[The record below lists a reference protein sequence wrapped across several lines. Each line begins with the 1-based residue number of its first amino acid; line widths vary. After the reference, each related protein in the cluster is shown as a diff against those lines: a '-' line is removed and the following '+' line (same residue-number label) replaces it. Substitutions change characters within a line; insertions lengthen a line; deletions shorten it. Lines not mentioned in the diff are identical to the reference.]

1 VIHDWYD
8 YQGILPRSGMAYF
21 KDLTRY
27 EYSKNVFGCVGEPLN
42 IGWLERCATYPKGV
56 VDPDLAAKL
65 LALCKFPV
73 NRYRGWHGCHF
84 CKEYPVRIAGSDGES
99 CLGDGEIHV
108 PTKDERVT
116 YVAPNLIY
124 HYVVAHQ
131 YLPPDVFL
139 DALRALSLPNPAIVW
154 ILEWIESFQ
163 NQPAI
168 LSQLL
173 ERSLRLEKPSI
184 PPELR
189 GAVAE
194 AANEL
199 KVAETAGS
207 NAPEAAKPILNRLK
221 SVLTRPD

>member
-1 VIHDWYD
+1 MILS
-8 YQGILPRSGMAYF
+8 GICHAAQ

-27 EYSKNVFGCVGEPLN
+27 EYSKNLFQCVGEPLN

-56 VDPDLAAKL
+56 VGPDLTAKL

-73 NRYRGWHGCHF
+73 NQYRGWHGCHF
-84 CKEYPVRIAGSDGES
+84 CKEYPVRITDSEGEF
-99 CLGDGEIHV
+99 CLRDGEIRV
-108 PTKDERVT
+108 PAADGTLT

-124 HYVVAHQ
+124 HYSVAHQ

-139 DALRALSLPNPAIVW
+139 DALRALSLPNPAVVW
-154 ILEWIESFQ
+154 ILERIEHFH

-168 LSQLL
+168 LSHLL
-173 ERSLRLEKPSI
+173 DWILRKDKPSL

-189 GAVAE
+189 GAVVE

-199 KVAETAGS
+199 KVAQSPRSGAQETAES
-207 NAPEAAKPILNRLK
+207 IVNRLK
-221 SVLTRPD
+221 SVLTNR

>member
-1 VIHDWYD
+1 
-8 YQGILPRSGMAYF
+8 
-21 KDLTRY
+21 
-27 EYSKNVFGCVGEPLN
+27 VFGCVGEPLN

-73 NRYRGWHGCHF
+73 NRYRGWHGRHF
-84 CKEYPVRIAGSDGES
+84 CKEYPVRIAGSDGEF
-99 CLGDGEIHV
+99 CLGDGEIRV

-116 YVAPNLIY
+116 YVPPNLVY
-124 HYVVAHQ
+124 HYVVAHE

-139 DALRALSLPNPAIVW
+139 DALRTLSLPNPAIVW

-168 LSQLL
+168 LLQLL
-173 ERSLRLEKPSI
+173 ERSLQLEKPSL

-189 GAVAE
+189 GAVADS
-194 AANEL
+194 ANEL
-199 KVAETAGS
+199 KVAESVGS
-207 NAPEAAKPILNRLK
+207 DAPQAAKPILNRLK

>member
-1 VIHDWYD
+1 
-8 YQGILPRSGMAYF
+8 MAYF

-27 EYSKNVFGCVGEPLN
+27 EYSKDPFKCAGELYN
-42 IGWLERCATYPKGV
+42 IGWLERCAPYPNGV
-56 VDPDLAAKL
+56 VAPELTEKL

-84 CKEYPVRIAGSDGES
+84 CREYPIRIADSEGEFS
-99 CLGDGEIHV
+99 LGDGEIRV
-108 PTKDERVT
+108 PAVGGTLT

-124 HYVVAHQ
+124 HYVIAHQ

-139 DALRALSLPNPAIVW
+139 DALRAFSLPNPAVVW
-154 ILEWIESFQ
+154 ILEWIEDFH

-168 LSQLL
+168 LSHSLDWIL
-173 ERSLRLEKPSI
+173 RSDKPSL

-189 GAVAE
+189 RAVVE

-199 KVAETAGS
+199 KVVQVPRSVAQETAEGVV
-207 NAPEAAKPILNRLK
+207 NRLK
-221 SVLTRPD
+221 SVLTKR

>member
-1 VIHDWYD
+1 
-8 YQGILPRSGMAYF
+8 MAYF

-27 EYSKNVFGCVGEPLN
+27 EYSKNLFKCAGEPLN
-42 IGWLERCATYPKGV
+42 IGWLERCAPYPNGV
-56 VDPDLAAKL
+56 VAPELTKKL

-84 CKEYPVRIAGSDGES
+84 CKEYPVRITDSDGEF
-99 CLGDGEIHV
+99 CLGDGEIRV
-108 PTKDERVT
+108 AAKDENVT

-124 HYVVAHQ
+124 HYVIAHQ

-139 DALRALSLPNPAIVW
+139 DALRALSLPNPAVVW
-154 ILEWIESFQ
+154 ILEWIEAFQ

-168 LSQLL
+168 LSDLL
-173 ERSLRLEKPSI
+173 DRTLRLDKPSL

-189 GAVAE
+189 GAVVE

-199 KVAETAGS
+199 KVGESPGSDARETTES
-207 NAPEAAKPILNRLK
+207 IVNRLK
-221 SVLTRPD
+221 SELTKPK

>member
-1 VIHDWYD
+1 
-8 YQGILPRSGMAYF
+8 MAYF

-27 EYSKNVFGCVGEPLN
+27 EYSKNLFECTGEPLN

-56 VDPDLAAKL
+56 VGPDLTAKL

-84 CKEYPVRIAGSDGES
+84 CKEYPVRLTDPEGEF
-99 CLGDGEIHV
+99 CFGDGEIRV
-108 PTKDERVT
+108 PAKDERVT
-116 YVAPNLIY
+116 YVAPNLIC

-139 DALRALSLPNPAIVW
+139 DALRALSLPNPAVVW
-154 ILEWIESFQ
+154 ILEWIEGFQ

-168 LSQLL
+168 LSHLL
-173 ERSLRLEKPSI
+173 DWSLRLEKPSI
-184 PPELR
+184 PSELR
-189 GAVAE
+189 GAIVE

-199 KVAETAGS
+199 RVAESAGYARETAES
-207 NAPEAAKPILNRLK
+207 IVNRLK
-221 SVLTRPD
+221 SDLTKG